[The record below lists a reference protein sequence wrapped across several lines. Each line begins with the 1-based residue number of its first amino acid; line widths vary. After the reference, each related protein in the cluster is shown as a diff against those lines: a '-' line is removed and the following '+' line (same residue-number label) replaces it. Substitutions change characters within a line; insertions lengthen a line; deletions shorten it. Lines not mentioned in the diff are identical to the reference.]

1 MKTSEYDNGFNAG
14 FNAARKMIADIA
26 GFAYVPVETTLLS
39 VENEVRDDP
48 ACFVREGYKEGR
60 EDGYAAGYSDGR
72 EDGYSI
78 GYASGREYQEC
89 SAPTNS
95 KPDGYKGGHY
105 SDDTSNALEGHLALI
120 KSMQDKLDRLEDRI
134 NKGNPEPRTLM
145 DLHSTRELD

>member
-105 SDDTSNALEGHLALI
+105 SDDTSNALEGHIAL
-120 KSMQDKLDRLEDRI
+120 S
-134 NKGNPEPRTLM
+134 NPCKTSWIVSKTG
-145 DLHSTRELD
+145 STKAILSPERSWTSTAQEN